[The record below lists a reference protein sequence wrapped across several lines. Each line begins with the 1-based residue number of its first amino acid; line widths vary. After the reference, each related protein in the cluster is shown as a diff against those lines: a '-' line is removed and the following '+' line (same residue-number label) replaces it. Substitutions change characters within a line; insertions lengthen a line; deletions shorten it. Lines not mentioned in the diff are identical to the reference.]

1 MNKYETDPVRKSQ
14 AALEA
19 VEVLKNAG
27 FDVSNFYIGPEPES
41 EEFKLDLTLSLLENE
56 RPLEE

>member
-1 MNKYETDPVRKSQ
+1 MEKYETNPVRKSQ

-19 VEVLKNAG
+19 VKLLEKAG
-27 FDVSNFYIGPEPES
+27 FDVSNFYIGPEADS
-41 EEFKLDLTLSLLENE
+41 NQFNLDLTLSLPENE